1 MLDLIV
7 LGQALKNPRSS
18 VTLNSWMDEKLDNK
32 MEAFSSVNRF
42 LRDMV
47 DKAEAKI
54 LRLEEQNAELRS
66 KLELELKT
74 QIDKTEAKNEQMLQ
88 QFLKIQSS

>member
-1 MLDLIV
+1 
-7 LGQALKNPRSS
+7 
-18 VTLNSWMDEKLDNK
+18 MDEKLDNK

-47 DKAEAKI
+47 DKAETKI